1 MRRVIICIIYSG
13 LMHML
18 VDMFFC
24 FASILSLFRYLLVGT
39 PQQQL
44 SDISL
49 RQLTEVD
56 IRCISGTKPELDFIK
71 LLVVKPP
78 PVHL

>member
-1 MRRVIICIIYSG
+1 VHG
-13 LMHML
+13 L

-24 FASILSLFRYLLVGT
+24 FASILSLFRYLFVGT

-56 IRCISGTKPELDFIK
+56 IRCISGTTPELDFIEF
-71 LLVVKPP
+71 LLAKAL

>member
-1 MRRVIICIIYSG
+1 
-13 LMHML
+13 
-18 VDMFFC
+18 MFFC
-24 FASILSLFRYLLVGT
+24 FASILSLFRYLFGGT

-56 IRCISGTKPELDFIK
+56 IRCISGTTPELDFIK
-71 LLVVKPP
+71 LLLVKPLQ
-78 PVHL
+78 VHL